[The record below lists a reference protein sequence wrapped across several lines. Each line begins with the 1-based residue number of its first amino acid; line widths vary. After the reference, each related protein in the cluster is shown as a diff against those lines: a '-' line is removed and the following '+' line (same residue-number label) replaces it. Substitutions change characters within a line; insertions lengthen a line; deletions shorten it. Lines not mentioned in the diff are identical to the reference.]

1 MIVRRGLDLPRLVRH
16 GGLPLLALL
25 AYDVLVTLIYMVGNW
40 TWISVPELPLPLL
53 GSAIALIV
61 TLRNNAGYNRWWEA
75 RGLWGAVVNN
85 SRSLARGLATFLE
98 DPLLAASLVRHQ
110 IAYAL
115 ALRCHLLRLPPWD
128 DLAAYLPPE
137 TIARLREVANV
148 PFAIQMIIGR
158 HIAEARRAGSLDAIG
173 ATALDRTLNDIAN
186 AQGGL
191 ERIKN
196 TPMPRQYDQF
206 PQVFTRVYCLLLP
219 IGLVNQLGYYTPVG
233 STVIGFMFIAL
244 DRIGQDLEDPFE
256 NRIHDL
262 PMQAI
267 TRGIEIDLLQASG
280 ATGVPS
286 PVTPVDGIL
295 G

>member
-1 MIVRRGLDLPRLVRH
+1 MIVRRGLDFRRLVEH

-25 AYDVLVTLIYMVGNW
+25 AYDVAVTLLYMELGW

-75 RGLWGAVVNN
+75 RGLWGGVVNN
-85 SRSLARGLATFLE
+85 SRSLARGLAAFME

-128 DLAAYLPPE
+128 DLEAYLPPE
-137 TIARLREVANV
+137 TIARLRAVANV

-158 HIAEARRAGSLDAIG
+158 QLAEARRAGSLDVMG
-173 ATALDRTLNDIAN
+173 AAALDRTLNDIAN

-196 TPMPRQYDQF
+196 TPMPRQYDLF
-206 PQVFTRVYCLLLP
+206 PQVFTRIYCLLLP
-219 IGLVNQLGYYTPVG
+219 VGLVNSLGYYTPVG
-233 STVIGFMFIAL
+233 STVIGFMFLAL

-256 NRIHDL
+256 NQIHDL

-267 TRGIEIDLLQASG
+267 TRGIEIDLLQANG
-280 ATGVPS
+280 ATDVPK
-286 PVTPVDGIL
+286 PVAPVDGIL
-295 G
+295 R